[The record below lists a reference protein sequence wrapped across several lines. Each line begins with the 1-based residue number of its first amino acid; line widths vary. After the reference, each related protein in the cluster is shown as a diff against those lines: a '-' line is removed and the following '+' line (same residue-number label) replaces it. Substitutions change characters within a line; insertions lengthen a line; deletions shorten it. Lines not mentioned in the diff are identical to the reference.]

1 MSDSDR
7 RVGMVDDGQATG
19 DIKNLFDAA
28 RAMLGR
34 VPNSYRVLAR
44 VPQVSKF
51 LIMFNAVIQ
60 REGAGSLLSTRIK
73 EMVVIKTSHI
83 NACSY

>member
-1 MSDSDR
+1 
-7 RVGMVDDGQATG
+7 
-19 DIKNLFDAA
+19 
-28 RAMLGR
+28 MLGR
-34 VPNSYRVLAR
+34 VPNSYRVLAQ

-51 LIMFNAVIQ
+51 LILFNAVIQ